1 MEIINSKS
9 IKGSMFYV
17 QILLIDQG
25 YSIVLNGDYDKRTRE
40 AIIDFQRK
48 HHLEADGV
56 MGYKS
61 WEALLLSTHETG
73 KKLSENDFILAA
85 QLLDVETAALK
96 AIQKVETGGSGGFF
110 APGKPAILFEGHIF
124 WSQLKKKGLNPE
136 NYVKGNENI
145 LYPSWDKTKYLGGI
159 REYDRLEQARKINFE
174 AANLSAS
181 WGMFQVMGFNYAA
194 CGEKSVESFVNAMCE
209 SEFKQLILG
218 ARFIKQSGMLPAL
231 QAKKWDLFAKLY
243 NGAGYKE
250 NKYDTKLSDA
260 YNMFT
265 ENANKPK

>member
-9 IKGSMFYV
+9 IKGSMFYA

-48 HHLEADGV
+48 HHLEADGI

-96 AIQKVETGGSGGFF
+96 AIQKVETGGRGGFF
-110 APGKPAILFEGHIF
+110 APGKPAILFEGHVF
-124 WSQLKKKGLNPE
+124 WAQLKEKGLNPE
-136 NYVKGNENI
+136 NHVVGNENI
-145 LYPSWDKTKYLGGI
+145 LYRHWDRTKYYGGI
-159 REYDRLEQARKINFE
+159 REYERLEQARKINLE
-174 AANLSAS
+174 AANSSAS

-209 SEFKQLILG
+209 SEFKQLMLSV
-218 ARFIKQSGMLPAL
+218 RFIKEGGMLPAL
-231 QAKKWDLFAKLY
+231 QAKKWDVFAKLY
-243 NGAGYKE
+243 NGAGYKA
-250 NKYDTKLSDA
+250 NNYDTKLSDA

-265 ENANKPK
+265 ENANKAK